1 MGLHP
6 TPSMARFRTS
16 DTHPIRVD
24 WLVEAPGRIGLTLA
38 PGKHAPSLTGAPWAR
53 DLAADLDRLT
63 GELGVRV
70 LVCLLEAEE
79 MARLR
84 IPTLLEEA
92 AARGL
97 ETHWLPIAD
106 GGVPPTVEAARAL
119 VERLVARAAEGAPVV
134 VHCQGGIGRAG
145 TLGGCALVELGMTTL
160 EALATLK
167 ERRDPRSP
175 ETGAQADFIARF
187 ERSRGERLSGGSA
200 SRARVPFARPRAGIV
215 GAVLGAAIGDAMGH
229 PVEFLSREAIHA
241 RFGPAGVRGFE
252 LYWEREGVRFA
263 PYTDDTQLAEIVLR
277 ALVAARA
284 HGEELDA
291 TMQRIARGLARWQTE
306 PQGGHRAPGNACL
319 AGARALAAGVPW
331 REAGAPDAGGC
342 GSVMRAYPF
351 GLVWSDDRERAAGWA
366 AEHSRLTH
374 GAPIALAACAA
385 MAVGTALAL
394 AGAAPGA
401 VAEAMIAAARRYDAG
416 TAELLVRS
424 RDEALAGVP
433 PETTLERL
441 RGWAAHEAVA
451 AALYVFLRHPDDP
464 AVAILEGANTPGDS
478 DSIATLAGA
487 LVGARM
493 GVDALPPGW
502 VRDVERSGALS
513 ALALEASL

>member
-1 MGLHP
+1 
-6 TPSMARFRTS
+6 MARFRTS

-106 GGVPPTVEAARAL
+106 GGVPPSVEAARAL
-119 VERLVARAAEGAPVV
+119 VARLVARSAEGAPVV

-175 ETGAQADFIARF
+175 ETGEQADFIARF
-187 ERSRGERLSGGSA
+187 ERSRGEGLAVGSA
-200 SRARVPFARPRAGIV
+200 RRASGAPVRFDRQRAGVV

-229 PVEFLSREAIHA
+229 PVEFLSRTAIHA

-252 LYWEREGVRFA
+252 LYWERDGVRFA

-284 HGEELDA
+284 RGEELEA
-291 TMQRIARGLARWQTE
+291 TMQRIARGLARWQTA

-342 GSVMRAYPF
+342 GSVMRAWPF
-351 GLVWSDDRERAAGWA
+351 GLVWSDDLERAAGWA

-394 AGAAPGA
+394 AGEAPGA
-401 VAEAMIAAARRYDAG
+401 VAEAMITAARPHDPG
-416 TAELLVRS
+416 TAELLARS
-424 RDEALAGVP
+424 RDEASAGVP
-433 PETTLERL
+433 PEATLDRL

-502 VRDVERSGALS
+502 VRDVERTGALT